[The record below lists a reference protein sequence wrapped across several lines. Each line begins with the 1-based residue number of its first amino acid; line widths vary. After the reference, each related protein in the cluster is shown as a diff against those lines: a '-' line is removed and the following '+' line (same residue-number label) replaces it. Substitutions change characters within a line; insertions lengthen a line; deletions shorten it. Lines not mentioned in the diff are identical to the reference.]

1 MQSAFEYMPGID
13 LSKIPRRKRRFFR
26 NKKLLLK
33 ALSKH
38 VEKVQDVKEIEKQ
51 KIIQELKYRLERA
64 ERAELLNLADKL
76 FEELSSDQAENIIA
90 SNIKAKK
97 KRAEELTKKDYGEI
111 AENIYMQ
118 LREAREA
125 EKLKPKEKKI
135 KEKEIERIKEKLATL
150 QGLQKKPGMKPSK
163 KQKMGKE
170 RAAMLGGIE
179 EGSDEDILS
188 ILAAEPELG
197 SVGETEEQ
205 SIFKEL
211 EELSEEGKKKKKR
224 L

>member
-1 MQSAFEYMPGID
+1 VQ
-13 LSKIPRRKRRFFR
+13 
-26 NKKLLLK
+26 
-33 ALSKH
+33 
-38 VEKVQDVKEIEKQ
+38 KVQDVKEIEKQ

-76 FEELSSDQAENIIA
+76 FEELSSDQAESIIA

-97 KRAEELTKKDYGEI
+97 RHAEELTKKDYEEI

-125 EKLKPKEKKI
+125 EKLKPKGKRV
-135 KEKEIERIKEKLATL
+135 KEKEIERIKERLAAL
-150 QGLQKKPGMKPSK
+150 QGPQREARPGKKHKVR
-163 KQKMGKE
+163 KE
-170 RAAMLGGIE
+170 DAFLGEIE
-179 EGSDEDILS
+179 KTGDEDILRA
-188 ILAAEPELG
+188 LDEKPGLG
-197 SVGETEEQ
+197 PVAETEDQ

-211 EELSEEGKKKKKR
+211 EELSEEGKGKKKG

>member
-1 MQSAFEYMPGID
+1 MQYAFGQMPEVD

-26 NKKLLLK
+26 NRKLLLK

-38 VEKVQDVKEIEKQ
+38 VQKVQDVREIEKQ

-64 ERAELLNLADKL
+64 ERAELLSLADKL
-76 FEELSSDQAENIIA
+76 FEELSSDQAEDIIV

-97 KRAEELTKKDYGEI
+97 RHAEELTKKDYEEI

-125 EKLKPKEKKI
+125 EKLKHREKKVR
-135 KEKEIERIKEKLATL
+135 EKEIERIKERLATL
-150 QGLQKKPGMKPSK
+150 QGLKKKPEMKPGK
-163 KQKMGKE
+163 KQKRGKE
-170 RAAMLGGIE
+170 RAAMLGEIE
-179 EGSDEDILS
+179 EAGDEEILS
-188 ILAAEPELG
+188 ALAAEPELG
-197 SVGETEEQ
+197 SEGEEEQ

-211 EELSEEGKKKKKR
+211 EELSEEGKKKKK
-224 L
+224 